1 MKNAYKIVMT
11 FIIYNFFIIN
21 AELHEHRKHLNI

>member
-1 MKNAYKIVMT
+1 MKNAYKIVMI
-11 FIIYNFFIIN
+11 FITYNFFIN